1 MEHVNWVKVVFWKIL
16 ALEKVRSSEV
26 LIGQMVEADGEQ
38 DPCTPIG
45 EASMNK
51 NIGKVTCNL

>member
-1 MEHVNWVKVVFWKIL
+1 MKVVFWKIL

-38 DPCTPIG
+38 DPCIPIG

-51 NIGKVTCNL
+51 SIGKVTCNL